1 MGVVI
6 QEFGGKQ
13 HKQAIEKM
21 LYNKN
26 RKRSNDRNMKIKR
39 VIALTLVTL
48 QTIALAS
55 CGNRSDVAEM
65 QLMTATTKQSII
77 DYYAN
82 SLKYDAVITRAADE
96 NKHETKYEEH
106 EISDENTLR
115 QVEAAY
121 QAGRRSIVADRIQ
134 WRKTLQ

>member
-1 MGVVI
+1 M
-6 QEFGGKQ
+6 
-13 HKQAIEKM
+13 
-21 LYNKN
+21 
-26 RKRSNDRNMKIKR
+26 
-39 VIALTLVTL
+39 IALTLVTL

-96 NKHETKYEEH
+96 NKHETKYE
-106 EISDENTLR
+106 SM
-115 QVEAAY
+115 
-121 QAGRRSIVADRIQ
+121 
-134 WRKTLQ
+134 K